1 MAQMSDG
8 RRFTSREARIDAVAH
23 RLLDRLPASGL
34 LGGLTEFLVFGIKQ
48 AFACLFGGAMLALML
63 ATKLFWPEEM
73 GIARYDYLFLAA
85 LAIQI
90 CLLVF
95 KLETIAEAK
104 VILIFHVV
112 GTVMEVFKTSVG
124 SWIYPEP
131 SIFRIGG
138 VPLFSGF
145 MYAAVG
151 SYLARVTRI
160 LDMRY
165 DGYPPLWATV
175 LLALVIYANFFTHH
189 FIIDLRYAL
198 FAITAA
204 LFLRTTVHYRV
215 FRFRHRMPLLLG
227 FLLVALF
234 IWFAE
239 NIGTWSRAWI
249 YPSQHNG
256 WTLVSL
262 QKLGAWYLLMILS
275 FVLVT
280 LVHRPRTYAAAARNV
295 STTNSDAEARTDV
308 TAGAGGAVASR

>member
-1 MAQMSDG
+1 MALMSDD
-8 RRFTSREARIDAVAH
+8 RRFTSREARIEAAAH

-48 AFACLFGGAMLALML
+48 AFACLFGGAMLALIL
-63 ATKLFWPEEM
+63 ATKLFWPQEI
-73 GIARYDYLFLAA
+73 GFARYDFLFLAA

-90 CLLVF
+90 SLIVF
-95 KLETIAEAK
+95 KLETLAEAK
-104 VILIFHVV
+104 VILIFHIV
-112 GTVMEVFKTSVG
+112 GTVMEIFKTSVG

-131 SIFRIGG
+131 SILRIGG

-165 DGYPPLWATV
+165 TGYPPLWATV
-175 LLALVIYANFFTHH
+175 LLALAIYANFFTHH
-189 FIIDLRYAL
+189 FIIDLRYGL

-215 FRFRHRMPLLLG
+215 FRFRHRMPLLVG

-280 LVHRPRTYAAAARNV
+280 LVHRPKTQVATMASAATPDLTADARSAAA
-295 STTNSDAEARTDV
+295 S
-308 TAGAGGAVASR
+308 G